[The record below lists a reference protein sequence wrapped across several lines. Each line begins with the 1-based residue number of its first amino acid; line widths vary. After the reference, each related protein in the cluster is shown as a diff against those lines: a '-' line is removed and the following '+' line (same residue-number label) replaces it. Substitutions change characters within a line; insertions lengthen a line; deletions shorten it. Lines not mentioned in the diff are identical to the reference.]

1 MDSNRQFERLK
12 QKYASVLRLL
22 DESKA
27 SVQNLN
33 IQEDKLLIRVA
44 VPTQELRDRIMAEIN
59 RLDPT
64 SNEVQP
70 DIRVQAGGNVP
81 NTGQTN
87 VAPGNEFS
95 KPPEK

>member
-33 IQEDKLLIRVA
+33 IQNDKLLIRVA

-70 DIRVQAGGNVP
+70 DIRVQAEGNVP
-81 NTGQTN
+81 STGQTN
-87 VAPGNEFS
+87 VSPGNEFS

>member
-33 IQEDKLLIRVA
+33 IQNDKLLIRVA

-70 DIRVQAGGNVP
+70 EIRVQAEGNVP
-81 NTGQTN
+81 STGQTN